1 MKLLVGLVSIL
12 LLWPS
17 VSKAALEDDF
27 LIEYI
32 PILAATLRCEPEQ
45 YQACSTPRGCRNID
59 GFWQQGLCV
68 AKSLSFDNT
77 ASFGGRWFAVT
88 SFSNGDFFNYLTFD
102 ASSIEPINTT
112 ADYFLRGSTHT
123 SADFNDASPNDAIV
137 SFDSGNQDWFI
148 LDYWGRDIG
157 TISSIELNRI
167 SDDLFTGC
175 EFYLNYPD
183 LTYQDGVC
191 NPVRMTRGGFFK
203 QLNTNQVD
211 RSVPRLLVRPESVTK
226 GIRNHLK
233 GSSFR
238 PHKRIEQR

>member
-1 MKLLVGLVSIL
+1 MICCTSL
-12 LLWPS
+12 
-17 VSKAALEDDF
+17 
-27 LIEYI
+27 
-32 PILAATLRCEPEQ
+32 TL
-45 YQACSTPRGCRNID
+45 
-59 GFWQQGLCV
+59 
-68 AKSLSFDNT
+68 
-77 ASFGGRWFAVT
+77 
-88 SFSNGDFFNYLTFD
+88 
-102 ASSIEPINTT
+102 
-112 ADYFLRGSTHT
+112 
-123 SADFNDASPNDAIV
+123 SPNDAIV
-137 SFDSGNQDWFI
+137 SFDSANQDWFI

-167 SDDLFTGC
+167 SDELFTGC